1 MKVISSR
8 SHKNIT
14 IIHLEGVNDVN
25 AADGLRGRVL
35 YINRDD
41 VKLPKGVYFVQDI
54 IGMRTIDCDTG
65 EEYGEVTDVMKTGA
79 NDVYQITKDGKEYL
93 IPAIPDVIVER
104 NIEDGILTIRPMKG
118 IFDDED

>member
-1 MKVISSR
+1 
-8 SHKNIT
+8 
-14 IIHLEGVNDVN
+14 
-25 AADGLRGRVL
+25 
-35 YINRDD
+35 
-41 VKLPKGVYFVQDI
+41 
-54 IGMRTIDCDTG
+54 
-65 EEYGEVTDVMKTGA
+65 MKTGA

>member
-1 MKVISSR
+1 M
-8 SHKNIT
+8 
-14 IIHLEGVNDVN
+14 EGVNDVN
-25 AADGLRGRVL
+25 EADGLRGRVL